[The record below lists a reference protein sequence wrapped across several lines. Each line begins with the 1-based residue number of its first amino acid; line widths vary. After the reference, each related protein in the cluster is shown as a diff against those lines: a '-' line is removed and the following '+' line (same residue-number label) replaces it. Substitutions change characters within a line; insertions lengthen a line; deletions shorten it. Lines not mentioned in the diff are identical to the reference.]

1 MPSSSA
7 MSAACSPPAPPKH
20 SSASS
25 RGSTPRSTVITR
37 SARTISALATRRMPS
52 AHSSGSRLE
61 AVRERLDRG
70 FGGIAVERDV
80 AAQRR
85 PGGQQAEQQVGVGD
99 RRLGAAVAVAGGPGP
114 GARGARAGAQ
124 GAARVAPADRAA
136 ARADGVDVEH
146 RQRDRA
152 PADLAPG
159 RLAHGAAEDHADV
172 AGGAAHVEAQR
183 VGLARGGRGPG
194 RAGGAAR
201 RPGEHGQRGVVAR
214 VGGARQPAG
223 GLHHRGLG
231 QPGLARALDEP
242 AQIGAQ
248 QRGEGGVDL
257 GRGGALELAESAD
270 RLVGERDVHVR
281 QALRQGLA
289 DRGLVLRVAVG
300 VQQADRD
307 GLGLR
312 LLDGVDGGAQRILRE
327 RLDAARPGPS
337 ARVRRRGAPAAR
349 AAPGGRRRA
358 GRGRRAPGGRA
369 RPRPRSRSWRR
380 APCARPRPPA
390 ARWWRRSSRARTL
403 APPPRRRR
411 RAPARLARPRAR
423 PPTGPRASSATSRSR
438 AGRRRRPPR
447 P

>member
-7 MSAACSPPAPPKH
+7 MSAACRPPAPPKD

-52 AHSSGSRLE
+52 AHSSGSSSRLS
-61 AVRERLDRG
+61 ASCFTARS
-70 FGGIAVERDV
+70 GGVAVERDV

-114 GARGARAGAQ
+114 GARGARADAQ

-136 ARADGVDVEH
+136 AGADGVDVEH

-152 PADLAPG
+152 AADLAPG
-159 RLAHGAAEDHADV
+159 RLAHGAAQDHADV

-214 VGGARQPAG
+214 VGRARQPAG

-242 AQIGAQ
+242 AQVGAQ
-248 QRGEGGVDL
+248 QGGEGGVDL
-257 GRGGALELAESAD
+257 GRGGALELAEGAD
-270 RLVGERDVHVR
+270 DLVGERDVHVR
-281 QALRQGLA
+281 QALRQRLA

-307 GLGLR
+307 RLGLR
-312 LLDGVDGGAQRILRE
+312 LLDGVDGGAQRVLRE
-327 RLDAARPGPS
+327 RLDGPVRAHPLARADAALR
-337 ARVRRRGAPAAR
+337 RHERRRVGGAEPVEVGARLAAELDDVLEAR
-349 AAPGGRRRA
+349 A
-358 GRGRRAPGGRA
+358 
-369 RPRPRSRSWRR
+369 WRR
-380 APCARPRPPA
+380 APCARPRPRA
-390 ARWWRRSSRARTL
+390 ARWWRRSSRARTP
-403 APPPRRRR
+403 APRPRRRP
-411 RAPARLARPRAR
+411 RAPARPARRRAR
-423 PPTGPRASSATSRSR
+423 PPTGPRAWSGTSR
-438 AGRRRRPPR
+438 
-447 P
+447 